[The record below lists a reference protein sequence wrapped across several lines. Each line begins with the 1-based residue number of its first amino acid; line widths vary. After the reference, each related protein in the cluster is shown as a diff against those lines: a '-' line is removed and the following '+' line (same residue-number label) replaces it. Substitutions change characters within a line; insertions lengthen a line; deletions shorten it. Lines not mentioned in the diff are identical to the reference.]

1 MKPTKRMSAA
11 LRRASPLKKLVPNV
25 KIVTNPKKLALLKA
39 EAARLR
45 RLNLRSG
52 DPAQTHLGRLN

>member
-1 MKPTKRMSAA
+1 MKPTRHTSAVS
-11 LRRASPLKKLVPNV
+11 RRPVPLKELVPNV

-45 RLNLRSG
+45 RLESAGSRI
-52 DPAQTHLGRLN
+52 

>member
-1 MKPTKRMSAA
+1 MKPSRHTSAA
-11 LRRASPLKKLVPNV
+11 SRRPIPLKELVPNV

-45 RLNLRSG
+45 RLESSG
-52 DPAQTHLGRLN
+52 REI